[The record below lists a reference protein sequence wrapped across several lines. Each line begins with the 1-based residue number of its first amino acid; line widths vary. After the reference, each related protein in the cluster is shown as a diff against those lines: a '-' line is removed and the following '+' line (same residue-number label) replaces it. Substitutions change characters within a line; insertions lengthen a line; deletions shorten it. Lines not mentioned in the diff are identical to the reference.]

1 MDKIFFKYGL
11 DDTPPIMECIL
22 LGLQWLAIVVPI
34 VIIIGKVVSGLRFDN
49 PADQIVYIQ
58 KLFFVSG
65 ASMLVQVLWGHR
77 LPLIMGPATVL
88 LVGVV
93 ASRGSNINAVYSA
106 VIIGGVILSA
116 LSITGLFGY
125 LKKLFTP
132 RVIATMLIM
141 IAFTLTPMII
151 NLITTATVQVDQ
163 LSNLLFA
170 LVFVLLLFIANKHL
184 TGIWKATLII
194 WSIIAGSMFY
204 FFLYPQPVGAG
215 AGDGFPI
222 SAAFLGKS
230 YAHFTV
236 EPGILISFLVCFM
249 ALSIND
255 LGSIQSLAELI
266 RPDHMEK
273 RITRGISITSL
284 FNVIS
289 GFLGIIGPVNFSLSP
304 GVIASTGIASRFTLI
319 PAALGLLLLSFLPK
333 AISFLG
339 SIPPVVI
346 GTSLIYIMCSQIAA
360 GLQTALNSM
369 RSFKVEYG
377 LVMGLPLM
385 LSIIISF
392 LPANILSTFPAL
404 LRPVIGNG
412 FVVGVLSVLFME
424 HIIYR
429 EKD

>member
-1 MDKIFFKYGL
+1 MEKITFKYGL

-34 VIIIGKVVSGLRFDN
+34 VIIIGKVVSGLHFDN
-49 PADQIVYIQ
+49 PTDQIIYIQ
-58 KLFFVSG
+58 KLFFISG

-93 ASRGSNINAVYSA
+93 ASRGSNFNAVYSA

-116 LSITGLFGY
+116 LSVTGLFGH

-132 RVIATMLIM
+132 RVIATILIM
-141 IAFTLTPMII
+141 IAFTLTPMILG
-151 NLITTATVQVDQ
+151 LITTTTGKANA
-163 LSNLLFA
+163 LPNLLFA
-170 LVFVLLLFIANKHL
+170 LVFVLLLFIANKRL

-194 WSIIAGSMFY
+194 WSIIVGTIFY
-204 FFLYPQPVGAG
+204 YFLFPQSVGAG
-215 AGDGFPI
+215 GGEGFPV
-222 SAAFLGKS
+222 SAAFLTKS
-230 YAHFTV
+230 YVHLAI
-236 EPGILISFLVCFM
+236 EPGILISFLICFM

-266 RPDHMEK
+266 QPDHMEK
-273 RITRGISITSL
+273 RITRGISITGL

-319 PAALGLLLLSFLPK
+319 PAAFGLLLLSFLPK
-333 AISFLG
+333 AIGFLG
-339 SIPPVVI
+339 SVPPVVI

-360 GLQTALNSM
+360 GLQTAFNSM
-369 RSFKVEYG
+369 PGFKFEYG
-377 LVMGLPLM
+377 LVMGLPMM

-392 LPANILSTFPAL
+392 LPGDVLSMFPAL

-412 FVVGVLSVLFME
+412 FVVGVLSVFFME

-429 EKD
+429 ERV